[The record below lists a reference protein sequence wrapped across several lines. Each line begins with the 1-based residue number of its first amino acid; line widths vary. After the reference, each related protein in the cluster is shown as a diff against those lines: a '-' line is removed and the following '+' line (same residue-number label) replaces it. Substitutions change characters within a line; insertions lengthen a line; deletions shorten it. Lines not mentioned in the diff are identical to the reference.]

1 MGAKGCILNVGKVNT
16 EGLNFNNSAVAR
28 GVDFYDNYKFDI
40 SASISKIEEMYTLD
54 VSLTAYQPTYE
65 NGSYTFYENKV

>member
-1 MGAKGCILNVGKVNT
+1 MINT

-40 SASISKIEEMYTLD
+40 SASISKIEKMSTLD
-54 VSLTAYQPTYE
+54 VSLTAYQPISQHMRTE
-65 NGSYTFYENKV
+65 VILLRKQSIKRTQQ